1 MSGPTMTLQ
10 EGSAWVRSLARTLP
24 TAARVGLYSAGL
36 RLVSD
41 LQTDA
46 GLPFDKGHYRA
57 GWRCQQ
63 TPQGADI
70 FNVTLQGLLIEEG
83 VRGANVKIGRAM
95 ITALMEWAK
104 RHGLGV
110 TYQFGAKVG
119 KLAKS
124 KGGSGKQYWTKTLM
138 KVKPTEEILRGIAW
152 AIAKNIQK
160 RGLYRRP
167 DGSHGGLFPLRKLFD
182 QKARL
187 YMEQEIKREVLRY
200 VGGQ

>member
-1 MSGPTMTLQ
+1 MSIN
-10 EGSAWVRSLARTLP
+10 EGAAWVRSLARTVP
-24 TAARVGLYSAGL
+24 SAARLGLYSAGL

-41 LQTDA
+41 LQSDA
-46 GLPFDKGHYRA
+46 SLPFDKGHYKA
-57 GWRCQQ
+57 GWRVQQ

-70 FNVTLQGLLIEEG
+70 YNVTLQGLLIEEG

-95 ITALMEWAK
+95 IGALMEWAK

-124 KGGSGKQYWTKTLM
+124 KGGSGKAYWTKTLM
-138 KVKPTEEILRGIAW
+138 KVKPPEEALRSIAW
-152 AIAKNIQK
+152 AIAQSIKK
-160 RGLYRRP
+160 RGLYRQP
-167 DGSHGGLFPLRKLFD
+167 GGTYGGLFPLRKIFE
-182 QKARL
+182 QRARL

-200 VGGQ
+200 AGGG